1 MFEGRSMTSLVALPN
16 GKVLC
21 LNGANTGVSGY
32 GNTSWS
38 IGQSY
43 ADNPVMTPAI
53 YDPSAAAGKRWT
65 RDGISKSTVP
75 RMYHSSAILLADGA
89 VIVSGSNPNADY
101 TVGSGVTYPTEY
113 RVERFYPDYYNER
126 RPEPQGLP
134 SQLSYGGA
142 YFNVS
147 LSSDDLFGNVQ
158 NAASATVVLIRTG
171 FSTHAISMGQRFVQL
186 NSTYT
191 GNADGS
197 AVLHVSQLPPNAAI
211 LAPGPACEHSLPP
224 FLFCLS
230 LSLTFFPQVL
240 FVVVNG
246 VPSVGVMVMVGSGKI
261 GTQTMS
267 AVADLPAATIVSNS
281 TTTSGQDNSSTK
293 SSGALPASIGLH
305 GIYALLAPV
314 LLAGLLLV
322 R

>member
-1 MFEGRSMTSLVALPN
+1 MCYSLFGATNNRWVENWNVAAYPASSSCVKITPDKSGSYEQEDPLFEGRSMTSLVALPN

-211 LAPGPACEHSLPP
+211 LAPGPACKHPLPP

-230 LSLTFFPQVL
+230 SNIFSFLLSFL
-240 FVVVNG
+240 
-246 VPSVGVMVMVGSGKI
+246 KCC
-261 GTQTMS
+261 
-267 AVADLPAATIVSNS
+267 
-281 TTTSGQDNSSTK
+281 
-293 SSGALPASIGLH
+293 
-305 GIYALLAPV
+305 LLS
-314 LLAGLLLV
+314 
-322 R
+322 